1 MPDPGSRTPISDAMR
16 QSITDALTR
25 VPDGKRAA
33 LLVLADAHGP
43 RAVVA
48 AKLGGGDWK
57 VAAGTSVE
65 WTGQK
70 PSGYVSL
77 QGSW

>member
-1 MPDPGSRTPISDAMR
+1 MR

-48 AKLGGGDWK
+48 ARIDDHWK
-57 VAAGTSVE
+57 VAAGGSAV
-65 WTGQK
+65 WTGRR
-70 PSGYVSL
+70 PDGYVAVE
-77 QGSW
+77 GSW